1 VGTAG
6 QGLLLPN
13 RLPLRALDGIPKSRI
28 PWTPLCPCAS
38 HWRGGP
44 SINFTSVGNELSHP
58 SSIRSGPQ
66 RKSASAAV
74 NRGFDPRVPEFLG
87 NEFYQPWGGGHINLP
102 LWSSL
107 NPRSSFS
114 RAESH
119 FIAVNR
125 EKRVIAA
132 AESRGHLRRV
142 PWPGARGFAASSW
155 VLAVASLGSGRTLRP
170 PESLTGAISS
180 ARANLCMWPDLS
192 STPLP
197 VRRR

>member
-1 VGTAG
+1 V
-6 QGLLLPN
+6 LY
-13 RLPLRALDGIPKSRI
+13 GIPMSRI
-28 PWTPLCPCAS
+28 PWMPLCPCAS

-44 SINFTSVGNELSHP
+44 NINFTSVGNELSHP

-87 NEFYQPWGGGHINLP
+87 NEFYQPWGAYKPAPAVFPEPPFFILSRREP
-102 LWSSL
+102 LH
-107 NPRSSFS
+107 R
-114 RAESH
+114 
-119 FIAVNR
+119 R
-125 EKRVIAA
+125 EQRKRVIAA

-192 STPLP
+192 STPLL